1 MGLARQIGAGY
12 TLRVFCH
19 RAISKGDVVGGFANF
34 QHIAARGDSMARR
47 CLAVA
52 ATGISLL
59 AIFNIAPE
67 FSAHKALVQGALGP
81 YRGAAADLAQPA
93 ASVEGVYERFAAC
106 DGALTGLITLLQ
118 PQAKRAE
125 VAAACLRL
133 ADNLLPSAP
142 TFSFAHLIK
151 AISLRELGQ
160 GAPARAAL
168 LLSEMTGGGNVQYA
182 QRRAAIWA
190 DELATLSADES
201 AALRRDLLRLSIAPA
216 GMAWLAGQYANKL
229 ALRPAITSAI
239 NSLPERQQ
247 AAFLSAVRRLSQ

>member
-1 MGLARQIGAGY
+1 M
-12 TLRVFCH
+12 
-19 RAISKGDVVGGFANF
+19 GGFANF
-34 QHIAARGDSMARR
+34 QHIAARWDHLARR
-47 CLAVA
+47 GLMA
-52 ATGISLL
+52 AGVGIALL
-59 AIFNIAPE
+59 ALVNIAPE
-67 FSAHKALVQGALGP
+67 FSAHKAVVQGALGP

-118 PQAKRAE
+118 PQDKRAE

-168 LLSEMTGGGNVQYA
+168 LLSEMTGGGNMQYA

-190 DELATLSADES
+190 DEFSTLSVEES
-201 AALRRDLLRLSIAPA
+201 AALQRDMLRLSIAPA
-216 GMAWLAGQYANKL
+216 GMTWLAGRYAQDL
-229 ALRPAITSAI
+229 ALRPAITRAI
-239 NSLPERQQ
+239 NSLPEGQQ